1 MPAPRPSPQR
11 IRRAELCKCCTD
23 HHTRAEASVLRV
35 PLLIYA
41 FAVLLPLPNKCA
53 CVSHAGQKGAPAPRR
68 RHRRA
73 SRCDEAAARCR
84 PSDRDRCGPG
94 ARRAEPMH
102 ADPTHAAG
110 PAAARLTTHRAPL
123 ATPSRPIVLCV
134 MHPVYTPRRVS
145 RRASQDGKQ
154 PLHVAAAK
162 GATSEV
168 IKLLLQAN
176 TQAAASKDK
185 ACSRVHAL
193 TVYA

>member
-1 MPAPRPSPQR
+1 MP
-11 IRRAELCKCCTD
+11 L
-23 HHTRAEASVLRV
+23 HHAAAT
-35 PLLIYA
+35 
-41 FAVLLPLPNKCA
+41 
-53 CVSHAGQKGAPAPRR
+53 GAPVDVMKLLLDADRQTATAVAQA
-68 RHRRA
+68 RA
-73 SRCDEAAARCR
+73 ALSPCTRT
-84 PSDRDRCGPG
+84 S
-94 ARRAEPMH
+94 H
-102 ADPTHAAG
+102 TAG